1 MKNGRKSFSLFRI
14 LFAALC
20 LLSGCASNARPE
32 SQSLPTQPEKV
43 QSNVTAPVHVA
54 VGEGGVGPYVSS
66 ENGFYELKSVS
77 ANSYNIFFTDYVSNQ
92 QVYLCA
98 QPNCAHNSESC
109 TSYVDA
115 SRGNVPGLLYDDKK
129 LYLISPAS
137 PDEAYLPVIEV
148 MEPDGTDRTVLAQF
162 SATKN
167 LNNGVFA
174 ADQNA
179 LYFVMND
186 VQTDGQAKKYVC
198 AVDKKNGSERI
209 VWEIPDKTS
218 FWILGAY
225 DRFLLAK
232 TIDDENMHHLMRI
245 NLDAPEEQEEVAVWR
260 ISKQFGLVCQSRLY
274 LYDFETEK
282 FSVQDFQTGE
292 IKELS
297 NAGGFAFEKF
307 YNVAEVDGKAVI
319 TADVQTGAGTKVSNF
334 FLDFELSQ
342 VKELGLLDNME
353 HPVTICGTYGDN
365 VYVINQYSMQSVAV
379 EMNGVAG
386 SVQLPVGQCA
396 YLPKVDFFA
405 GKPNY
410 TPCAPLA

>member
-1 MKNGRKSFSLFRI
+1 M
-14 LFAALC
+14 
-20 LLSGCASNARPE
+20 
-32 SQSLPTQPEKV
+32 
-43 QSNVTAPVHVA
+43 
-54 VGEGGVGPYVSS
+54 
-66 ENGFYELKSVS
+66 
-77 ANSYNIFFTDYVSNQ
+77 
-92 QVYLCA
+92 
-98 QPNCAHNSESC
+98 
-109 TSYVDA
+109 
-115 SRGNVPGLLYDDKK
+115 
-129 LYLISPAS
+129 
-137 PDEAYLPVIEV
+137 PVIEV